1 MIQGTEKTTLFL
13 GNFGSGKSEV
23 AVNFAFHVADSNPGL
38 GVSLADLD
46 LVNPY
51 FRSREA
57 RELLAEAGINLVL
70 PDARYLDADLPILV
84 PGVRALLMAG
94 NGYAVLDVGGDDVG
108 ARVLGALTDAL
119 VPGSYRA
126 LQVVNANR
134 PFTRTPQGVLK
145 IASEIEYTSFIK
157 FTGYVCNTHLMEQT
171 TMDDILAGVKL
182 VREVQEVS
190 GLPLEFVTAP
200 EAMVPELR
208 QHLSEE
214 ILPLKRFL
222 TPPWK
227 QPDIRG
233 PMGKV
238 IRGL

>member
-1 MIQGTEKTTLFL
+1 MIRGKEHVTLFL

-23 AVNFAFHVADSNPGL
+23 AVNFAFHLVDHFPGL
-38 GVSLADLD
+38 GVSVADLD

-57 RELLAEAGINLVL
+57 RDQLGEAGINLVL
-70 PDARYLDADLPILV
+70 PDNRYLDADLPILV
-84 PGVRALLMAG
+84 PGVRSLLLAG
-94 NGYAVLDVGGDDVG
+94 NGYSVLDVGGDDVG

-119 VPGSYRA
+119 PLGSYRA

-134 PFTRTPQGVLK
+134 PFTNTPQGVVQ
-145 IASEIEYTSFIK
+145 IAKEIEEAGVIRFS
-157 FTGYVCNTHLMEQT
+157 GYVCNTHLMDYT
-171 TMDDILAGVKL
+171 NLDNILEGVDL
-182 VREVQEVS
+182 VRRTQELT

-200 EAMVPELR
+200 EGLVEQLR
-208 QHLSEE
+208 QHVPEE
-214 ILPLKRFL
+214 VLPISRFL

-227 QPDIRG
+227 QPYIRG

-238 IRGL
+238 VRGL